1 MKSTAGHM
9 SIPSMDFKSNKM
21 DEMISR
27 MKKANNI
34 VIFVYA
40 NWCGHCHR
48 AMPMYKSL
56 VKKPNQNVFNLSVE
70 SEHLDEVNSKLKS
83 EFPSSEG
90 IDVRGYPTLLVM
102 DKNGHVTESLSASP
116 ENMRNATSGKI
127 VSKTNM
133 NINTITKPASPVSPP
148 NPNVDDEEDEDDLMA
163 SKVSMNA
170 KTIPLSNAVMTAPIP
185 SSTNSR
191 VMTGGNIY
199 GALASAAY
207 RLAPAGVLMG
217 IASAALRRSKTKK
230 ARRSKK

>member
-1 MKSTAGHM
+1 MNNNT
-9 SIPSMDFKSNKM
+9 
-21 DEMISR
+21 
-27 MKKANNI
+27 KA
-34 VIFVYA
+34 
-40 NWCGHCHR
+40 
-48 AMPMYKSL
+48 
-56 VKKPNQNVFNLSVE
+56 
-70 SEHLDEVNSKLKS
+70 
-83 EFPSSEG
+83 
-90 IDVRGYPTLLVM
+90 
-102 DKNGHVTESLSASP
+102 
-116 ENMRNATSGKI
+116 
-127 VSKTNM
+127 
-133 NINTITKPASPVSPP
+133 ASPVSPP
-148 NPNVDDEEDEDDLMA
+148 NPTVVDEEDEDDLMA

>member
-1 MKSTAGHM
+1 M

-27 MKKANNI
+27 MKKAHNI

-56 VKKPNQNVFNLSVE
+56 VKKPKQNVFNLSVE
-70 SEHLDEVNSKLKS
+70 SEHLKEVNSKLKR

-90 IDVRGYPTLLVM
+90 IDVQGYPTLLVM
-102 DKNGHVTESLSASP
+102 DKDGHVTETLAASP

-127 VSKTNM
+127 ASTMNNNVNNNM
-133 NINTITKPASPVSPP
+133 NNNMNNNIKAASPVSPP
-148 NPNVDDEEDEDDLMA
+148 NPTVVDEEDEDDLMA
-163 SKVSMNA
+163 SKVSMKNM
-170 KTIPLSNAVMTAPIP
+170 PLSNAVMTAPIP